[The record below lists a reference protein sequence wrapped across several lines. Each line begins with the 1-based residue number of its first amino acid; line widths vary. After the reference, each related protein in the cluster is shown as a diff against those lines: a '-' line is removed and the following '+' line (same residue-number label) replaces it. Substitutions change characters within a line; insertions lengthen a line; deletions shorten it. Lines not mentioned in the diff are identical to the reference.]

1 MKWFYIYYFNHF
13 FLLVLSTWWV
23 KLCAYKKLSKKKKGF
38 IIQITYLW
46 RVVAKI
52 KHQYIHMFK
61 NRKGLASVNFC
72 HQLCWELSQILSSCT
87 NSSYSWGLLLRILGH
102 NLSHYLQATLFIKA
116 VLWKGCSL
124 YSREVN
130 IGVILKL

>member
-23 KLCAYKKLSKKKKGF
+23 KLCAYKKLSKKKGF

-46 RVVAKI
+46 RLVAKI

-102 NLSHYLQATLFIKA
+102 NLSHYLQATLFIKV
-116 VLWKGCSL
+116 VLWKGWSL